1 MVLPIEAVTALA
13 GTIVGAVAGGGVGY
27 YLSVRLDDRRREM
40 EGKDVAVAI
49 YAEIADRVGRCLNDY
64 IFPWTVPGEEMIR
77 IEAIPIA
84 ERRSDVAKFMPQE
97 LRVYPELASRLALID
112 VDAQTA
118 LISFDYAHHAWGRD
132 LSEYVGYA
140 EQEGP
145 ALVRILHLINNR
157 MIPVLTRG
165 LRVLDLLATTVGQE
179 KARDI
184 ERAVV
189 EYFDHIPSGLDDN
202 TPLRA
207 ALEQATRAPPD
218 PKVAQP
224 NP

>member
-27 YLSVRLDDRRREM
+27 YLSVRLDDRRREL
-40 EGKDVAVAI
+40 EGKDVAVVI

-64 IFPWTVPGEEMIR
+64 IFPWTMPREEMNR

-84 ERRSDVAKFMPQE
+84 EWRGDIAKFMPQK
-97 LRVYPELASRLALID
+97 LVVYRELASRLALID

-118 LISFDYAHHAWGRD
+118 LTSFDYAHHAWGRD
-132 LSEYVGYA
+132 LSEYIREA
-140 EQEGP
+140 EQVGP
-145 ALVRILHLINNR
+145 ALMRVRHLIDYR
-157 MIPVLTRG
+157 MTPVLTRG
-165 LRVLDLLATTVGQE
+165 LRVLDLLARTVGRE

-189 EYFDHIPSGLDDN
+189 ENFDHIPSDLDDN

-207 ALEQATRAPPD
+207 ALEQATRAAPD
-218 PKVAQP
+218 PEVAQP